1 MEDLQAGEVAR
12 RVPPAS
18 QGGNECRRV
27 LTVRSD
33 FLPFS
38 RPSITEEDIAA
49 VADVLRSGWI
59 TTGPRTTEFERKFH
73 EYVGCPGAVALSSA
87 TAGMHLVL
95 KALGIGPG
103 DEVVTPSMTWVSTA
117 NLIVLAGATPV
128 FADVDR
134 DTLMVS
140 HQSVQACLTERT
152 RAIIP
157 VHFAGAPADIEPIR
171 QLATAGRIALVEDA
185 AHALGT
191 RYHGLHVGH
200 CGTSIFSFHPIKNIT
215 TGEGGMFCS
224 EDEELLERV
233 KRLKFHGLGVD
244 AYDRQTQG
252 RSPQAE
258 VLEPGYKYN
267 MTDISAAL
275 GMRQLAR
282 VDVLNTKRTELAM
295 QYRGRLSEIEEV
307 IPLSEPPY
315 VMTHAWHLFIVR
327 LDLSKARLTRDEFM
341 ERLKQRNIGTGL
353 HFRAIHLQKYYRET
367 MGIRRGMLPNTEWNS
382 DRICSLPLFP
392 DMTSDDVDDVV
403 NAVKDVL
410 YENTVLHRQPSWNSG
425 GDKPR
430 GG

>member
-1 MEDLQAGEVAR
+1 M
-12 RVPPAS
+12 
-18 QGGNECRRV
+18 
-27 LTVRSD
+27 RSE

-38 RPSITEEDIAA
+38 RPSITEGDIAA

-59 TTGPRTTEFERKFH
+59 TTGPKTTEFEQKFR

-87 TAGMHLVL
+87 TAGMHLAL
-95 KALGIGPG
+95 KALNLGPG
-103 DEVVTPSMTWVSTA
+103 DEVVTPSMTWVSTV

-140 HQSVQACLTERT
+140 RQSIEACLTDRT

-157 VHFAGAPADIEPIR
+157 VHFAGAPVDIEPIR
-171 QLATAGRIALVEDA
+171 QLATTREIPLIEDA

-191 RYHGLHVGH
+191 RYNGLHVGY

-224 EDEELLERV
+224 DDEGLLEHVR
-233 KRLKFHGLGVD
+233 RLKFHGLGVD

-267 MTDISAAL
+267 MTDVSAVL
-275 GMRQLAR
+275 GLQQLAR
-282 VDVLNTKRTELAM
+282 VDTFNARRTELAM
-295 QYRGRLSEIEEV
+295 AYRERLSEIEEMT
-307 IPLSEPPY
+307 PLSDPLYP
-315 VMTHAWHLFIVR
+315 MKHAWHLFIVR
-327 LDLSKARLTRDEFM
+327 VDIDTVGLTRDEFM
-341 ERLKQRNIGTGL
+341 KRLKQRNIGTGL
-353 HFRAIHLQKYYRET
+353 HFRAVHLQKYYRET
-367 MGIRRGMLPNTEWNS
+367 MGMRRGMLPNTEWNS

-403 NAVKDVL
+403 DAVKDVL
-410 YENTVLHRQPSWNSG
+410 WDHR
-425 GDKPR
+425 D
-430 GG
+430 